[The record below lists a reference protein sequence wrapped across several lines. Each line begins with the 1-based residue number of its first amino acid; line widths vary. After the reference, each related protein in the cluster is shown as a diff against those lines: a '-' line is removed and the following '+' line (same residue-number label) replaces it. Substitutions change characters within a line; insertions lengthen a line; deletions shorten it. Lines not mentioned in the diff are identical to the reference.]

1 MTPTPIE
8 LVVRRMRDEDLRAMQ
23 FAWEGAENAQRVAE
37 DFKEVSADVLD
48 ASFTDVVI
56 AAGQERIRRQQQ
68 ILEAASG
75 GAST

>member
-37 DFKEVSADVLD
+37 DFEEVRAGVLE
-48 ASFTDVVI
+48 ASFVDVAI
-56 AAGQERIRRQQQ
+56 AAGKERIRRQQQ
-68 ILEAASG
+68 LLAAAG
-75 GAST
+75 GEVST